1 MYSVMMFFHV
11 LVCILLI
18 VVVLMQQTKGAG
30 ISSVFGGG
38 GGTESVFGGKGA
50 TPFFVRLTSGLAI
63 AFFVTSLTLV
73 LLSRRPR
80 AVTAVEKG
88 MQEMPATQG
97 PGIPAEEPAGSEGS
111 ESGTMFPEETPGGE

>member
-1 MYSVMMFFHV
+1 MYGVVIFFHV

-18 VVVLMQQTKGAG
+18 IVVLVQQTKGAG

-38 GGTESVFGGKGA
+38 GGSDSLFGGKGA

-73 LLSRRPR
+73 LLSRRGR
-80 AVTAVEKG
+80 AMSAVEKG
-88 MQEMPATQG
+88 MQETPVQTT
-97 PGIPAEEPAGSEGS
+97 PGVTEEGS
-111 ESGTMFPEETPGGE
+111 VIPEEQPGLPEEVPGGE

>member
-1 MYSVMMFFHV
+1 MFFHV
-11 LVCILLI
+11 LVCVLLI
-18 VVVLMQQTKGAG
+18 IVVLMQQTKGAG
-30 ISSVFGGG
+30 ISNVFGGG
-38 GGTESVFGGKGA
+38 GGGTDMLFGGKGA

-88 MQEMPATQG
+88 MQEMPVQRG
-97 PGIPAEEPAGSEGS
+97 PGIPEAQPLIPEQ
-111 ESGTMFPEETPGGE
+111 GTIFPEEAPGGE

>member
-1 MYSVMMFFHV
+1 MYAVIMFFHV
-11 LVCILLI
+11 LICILLI

-38 GGTESVFGGKGA
+38 GGTETLFGGKGA

-63 AFFVTSLTLV
+63 GFFLTSLVLV

-80 AVTAVEKG
+80 PTTAVEKG
-88 MQEMPATQG
+88 MQEMPMQ
-97 PGIPAEEPAGSEGS
+97 PGSGVTEEQPLVPEEG
-111 ESGTMFPEETPGGE
+111 GVFPEGIPGGE

>member
-1 MYSVMMFFHV
+1 MYGVIMFFHV

-38 GGTESVFGGKGA
+38 GGTDSLFGGKGA

-63 AFFVTSLTLV
+63 AFFLTSLTLV
-73 LLSRRPR
+73 LLSRRPP

-88 MQEMPATQG
+88 MQEMPVQPG
-97 PGIPAEEPAGSEGS
+97 RGIPETQPVIPEQ
-111 ESGTMFPEETPGGE
+111 GTIFPEEVPGGE

>member
-1 MYSVMMFFHV
+1 MYGVIMFFHV
-11 LVCILLI
+11 LICILLI

-38 GGTESVFGGKGA
+38 GGTESLFGGKGA

-63 AFFVTSLTLV
+63 GFFLTSLVLV

-80 AVTAVEKG
+80 PTTAVEKG
-88 MQEMPATQG
+88 MQEMPMQPGT
-97 PGIPAEEPAGSEGS
+97 GIPEEQPVIPEGGSVL
-111 ESGTMFPEETPGGE
+111 PEELPGGE

>member
-1 MYSVMMFFHV
+1 MYGVIMFFHV
-11 LVCILLI
+11 LVCVLLI
-18 VVVLMQQTKGAG
+18 IVVLMQQTKGAG

-38 GGTESVFGGKGA
+38 GGTDALFGGKGA

-88 MQEMPATQG
+88 MQEMPVIPGSAIPETESDMPEQG
-97 PGIPAEEPAGSEGS
+97 
-111 ESGTMFPEETPGGE
+111 TVFPEAVPGGE

>member
-1 MYSVMMFFHV
+1 MYGVIMFFHV

-38 GGTESVFGGKGA
+38 GGTESLFGGKGA
-50 TPFFVRLTSGLAI
+50 TPFFVRLTTGLAI
-63 AFFVTSLTLV
+63 AFFLTSLVIV

-80 AVTAVEKG
+80 PTTAVEKG
-88 MQEMPATQG
+88 MQEMPMQ
-97 PGIPAEEPAGSEGS
+97 PGSGVPADQPVI
-111 ESGTMFPEETPGGE
+111 PEEGAVLPEELPGGE